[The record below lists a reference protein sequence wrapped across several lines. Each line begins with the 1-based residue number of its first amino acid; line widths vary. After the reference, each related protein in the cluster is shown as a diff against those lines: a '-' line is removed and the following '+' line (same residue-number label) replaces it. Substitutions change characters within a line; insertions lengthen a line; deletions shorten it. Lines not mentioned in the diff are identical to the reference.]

1 MNMSEDA
8 RSLKIAQGRKALE
21 HLRSLKR
28 NQNANGGDGDH
39 DPLIVLPSP
48 FMSRVSR
55 PRERPRS
62 IPANWLSSRN
72 PVINLDPS
80 QTAKS
85 VSGDTK
91 QIGKT
96 VLSDCTN
103 TPASFHDQPSEPTS
117 SSSAGTEEVIL
128 GTNEEEAIQDLPD
141 EPSVE
146 SESLAVENDTETHE
160 NSDQTSAIAAAEAAP
175 SENRLEPR
183 ENSEQPPAPDAV
195 ISEV

>member
-28 NQNANGGDGDH
+28 NQKANGDDGDH

-48 FMSRVSR
+48 FMSRVPR

-72 PVINLDPS
+72 PAINLEAP
-80 QTAKS
+80 QIAKS
-85 VSGDTK
+85 VSVDSK
-91 QIGKT
+91 QIEKT

-103 TPASFHDQPSEPTS
+103 TPALFHDQPPEPTS
-117 SSSAGTEEVIL
+117 SNSAGTEELIL
-128 GTNEEEAIQDLPD
+128 MKALEEARQDLPV

-146 SESLAVENDTETHE
+146 ANSFSADNKKKAEE
-160 NSDQTSAIAAAEAAP
+160 NSDRSSEPTASVAAP
-175 SENRLEPR
+175 VEIRLEPK

-195 ISEV
+195 IPDS

>member
-8 RSLKIAQGRKALE
+8 RSLKIAQGKKALE

-28 NQNANGGDGDH
+28 NQNAKSADGDH

-48 FMSRVSR
+48 FMSRVSH

-62 IPANWLSSRN
+62 VPADWLSSRS
-72 PVINLDPS
+72 PKVNLDPP
-80 QTAKS
+80 QIAKS
-85 VSGDTK
+85 VSGDSK

-103 TPASFHDQPSEPTS
+103 TPASCHDQPSETTAPS
-117 SSSAGTEEVIL
+117 SVVEEVIL
-128 GTNEEEAIQDLPD
+128 SIERDVEAKAVATQGQQIEANALDIKTGAKPQDAAHHCTTP
-141 EPSVE
+141 
-146 SESLAVENDTETHE
+146 
-160 NSDQTSAIAAAEAAP
+160 AAAVP
-175 SENRLEPR
+175 SPLEIKLEPT

-195 ISEV
+195 KPMT